1 MADIDPA
8 PGDSARAI
16 TKDAIMITYRQRLAL
31 ILGQKQRQRSPTFPA
46 VRAAAQYPL
55 RDSGRLSREHLI
67 MTFVFPNTPA

>member
-46 VRAAAQYPL
+46 VRASIIAAACERAMRNARSETLADYL
-55 RDSGRLSREHLI
+55 GSI
-67 MTFVFPNTPA
+67 